1 MVNGADTHPTVSM
14 AVVAVEF
21 TPDDVVLTTM
31 ISHEFVVPVAAV
43 NAAPL
48 RLYSPPTIEMVVCPP
63 IPEIV
68 TGFEIYTVESSVFVT
83 PEKLKLSGVTS
94 PSTAKANR
102 DN

>member
-1 MVNGADTHPTVSM
+1 MV
-14 AVVAVEF
+14 VEF
-21 TPDDVVLTTM
+21 TVDDDALTTM

-48 RLYSPPTIEMVVCPP
+48 RLYSPPTIEMVVCQP

-68 TGFEIYTVESSVFVT
+68 TGFDMYTVDNSEFVT

-94 PSTAKANR
+94 ASAAKAKR